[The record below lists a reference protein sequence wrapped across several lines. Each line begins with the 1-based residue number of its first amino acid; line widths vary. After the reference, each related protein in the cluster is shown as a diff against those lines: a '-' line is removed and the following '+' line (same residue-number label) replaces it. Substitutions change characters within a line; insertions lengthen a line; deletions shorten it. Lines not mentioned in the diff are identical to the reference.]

1 MKDRGC
7 EKVLLARMAEA
18 DGERTELSPEEIER
32 HLSTCDNCRVEVAQ
46 LENIDGMLKRA
57 SRAEQ
62 SFDLWPA
69 VSKELTRP
77 APRSSWAPF
86 VVAAVMLL
94 GYKLVEMLPA
104 KDPGMAIKLVP
115 LIIFAVLVFVL
126 RENPFRINSELVLEN
141 NYE

>member
-1 MKDRGC
+1 MKDMGC

-18 DGERTELSPEEIER
+18 DGERAELSPEEIER
-32 HLSTCDNCRVEVAQ
+32 HLMTCDNCRAEVAQ
-46 LENIDGMLKRA
+46 LEKIDGTLKRT

-62 SFDLWPA
+62 PVDLWPA
-69 VSKELTRP
+69 VNHGLQQP
-77 APRSSWAPF
+77 APRSSWTPF
-86 VVAAVMLL
+86 AVAGVMLL
-94 GYKLVEMLPA
+94 AYKLLEMLPQ

-115 LIIFAVLVFVL
+115 LIIFALLIVFL